1 MFWFAHKILFNIG
14 YSNFKACISMCLCL
28 SSYSLVHE
36 KAIIIHIHF
45 PIAKESEIGSISSFF
60 IMLAFLFQE
69 QKSFQSVLV
78 VAMLSN
84 TIKRQTKNLAS
95 NSSIY
100 FHLETTM
107 NTFSYFSS
115 FYFFIHFP
123 FNSICRIANNNR

>member
-1 MFWFAHKILFNIG
+1 
-14 YSNFKACISMCLCL
+14 MCLCL
-28 SSYSLVHE
+28 SSYSLVHK

-60 IMLAFLFQE
+60 IMLAFLFLE

-95 NSSIY
+95 NSSIF

-115 FYFFIHFP
+115 FFSFIFP
-123 FNSICRIANNNR
+123 FIQYVELRIIIDNHSNHNK